1 MGVFAA
7 LVLSLTLGACAT
19 RPTDPGDLAYFR
31 ETNDPLEPM
40 NRAVFQFNEFGDKIL
55 LRPLAIGYR
64 AIIPRGLR
72 GAVRNFITNLEAPM
86 VLMNDLLQGEGLRAG
101 DTAGR
106 FLTNSFLG
114 LGGFIDIASDA
125 GIPYHD
131 EDFGQTLAVW
141 GVAPGPYLVL
151 PVFGPSGFRDAA
163 GDGVDAVVD
172 PVRSYIRD
180 EYGLEGAAVWYAI
193 DAVDWRAANL
203 EFIDDLRR
211 SSIDFYA
218 ATRSAYRQQ
227 RNNEIRNGRLDPDD
241 PGGLPPMIEFD
252 DMDDI
257 SELGVHDSLDQPSTQ
272 PQ

>member
-1 MGVFAA
+1 VFAA
-7 LVLSLTLGACAT
+7 LLLALTLGACTT
-19 RPTDPGDLAYFR
+19 RPTDAEELAYYK

-40 NRAVFQFNEFGDKIL
+40 NRAVFQFNLGVDTVV

-64 AIIPRGLR
+64 TVIPRGLR
-72 GAVRNFITNLEAPM
+72 GAIRNFLDNLEAP
-86 VLMNDLLQGEGLRAG
+86 VVFVNDLLQGEGLRAG

-106 FLTNSFLG
+106 FMTNSFLG
-114 LGGFIDIASDA
+114 LGGFIDVASDA

-151 PVFGPSGFRDAA
+151 PFYGPSGVRDAV
-163 GDGVDAVVD
+163 GVGVDIVID
-172 PVRSYIRD
+172 PAGYYIRS
-180 EYGLEGAAVWYAI
+180 EYGLEGSLVRYTI
-193 DAVDWRAANL
+193 DSVDWREANL
-203 EFIDDLRR
+203 EIIDELRR

-227 RNNEIRNGRLDPDD
+227 RNNEIRNGRIDPDD

-252 DMDDI
+252 AMDDI
-257 SELGVHDSLDQPSTQ
+257 GERVAHDSTDPQPEQ